1 MAFIIRQ
8 PDDPEA
14 TEEES
19 TDIPSTD
26 RGNIIFPVRGSSE
39 SDLYELDI
47 GDLVTYLN
55 GVLAGF
61 KLYDDV
67 PDAVATIAAADRFVL
82 SDVSRTDNANRYIT
96 LSALRAAIL
105 DPQFLTAITEVA
117 DDDLFAIYS
126 DDEDE
131 ARSVSLADLIAHLN
145 DNLTFPTAA
154 AFDLHEDVG
163 TALTTPAD
171 ADRLVVSDESETGEP
186 NTYLTLQQLKNFV
199 LAAATAFK
207 VSDVSTELSSPADDD
222 KIVVSDASETN
233 EPNRSV
239 SLSTLISYLF
249 DGDNTLT
256 GIEAL
261 SGSDLTDAQ
270 DHLGIGE
277 VDAANVL
284 LALKDFNDEQIS
296 AAQFALSLVSGISS
310 FNSLGTYT
318 ANTLNTSHDGGVYIP
333 TIDEVWIADN
343 ADNRI
348 YRYETDGTDLGVFN
362 TDSSNSS
369 PLGLAYIESID
380 EVWVIDGSNIHRYG
394 TDRSYIGT
402 HASGFTGQALTGIA
416 YDKTRDIVIILND
429 TANRIYFYN
438 TDGTWTNAQMDLDSN
453 NSNASGITYYEPLDE
468 IWVADNTD
476 NEIYKYSGEDR
487 TLFGTESLDSNN
499 DDCRFIAYI
508 SATEEIW
515 VGQNPSVNIYRYN
528 MEVSIDRDKIIDAFE
543 NFSSSQLSDTQD
555 ALGISNVRVVE
566 NSEVTYA
573 SGNPQTISITGPDAE
588 IGDIVIFQYRSS
600 FTPGIANVTLQVGND
615 DRDQIR
621 ILATDGSLRWLTLN
635 DLTRYAIYVMFRA
648 DGVWQYIG
656 GTRNTP
662 TPPFDLH
669 DHVTT
674 RMTTPAAADRLVAS
688 DEGESGDPNRY
699 LTIGDLATFINDIHD
714 VTNTRNILDSNDC
727 PPRGRQNTNL

>member
-82 SDVSRTDNANRYIT
+82 SDVSRADNANRYIT

-145 DNLTFPTAA
+145 DNLTFPASAT
-154 AFDLHEDVG
+154 FDLHEDVG
-163 TALTTPAD
+163 TALTSPAD
-171 ADRLVVSDESETGEP
+171 DDRLVVSDESETGEP
-186 NTYLTLQQLKNFV
+186 NRYIT
-199 LAAATAFK
+199 
-207 VSDVSTELSSPADDD
+207 
-222 KIVVSDASETN
+222 
-233 EPNRSV
+233 
-239 SLSTLISYLF
+239 LSTLISYLF

-284 LALKDFNDEQIS
+284 LALKDFNDDQIS

-487 TLFGTESLDSNN
+487 TLVGTESLDSNN

-600 FTPGIANVTLQVGND
+600 FTPGSANVTLQVGSD

-699 LTIGDLATFINDIHD
+699 LTIGDLATFINDIHERISTAMTAPHAD
-714 VTNTRNILDSNDC
+714 DRIPISDESDTGDPYRICNSRNTRTLIS
-727 PPRGRQNTNL
+727 